1 MSSDL
6 AAFDRIE
13 RDVLPVLPGR
23 AHALARLR
31 ALAEQAGL
39 ATVTVIGK
47 YNHGKSRLL
56 NELMGHDAFAVA
68 DRRETVHLN
77 VQVRDGV
84 RWLDAPGLDADVG
97 GADDRFAQQAA
108 WLQSDVRLFVHS
120 AKEGELDAQERALLQ
135 ALQADAA
142 TTRRQTLLV
151 VSQVDQAGDEAEL
164 QQVLAAIGRQAP
176 GLPLHA
182 VSATRHRQGAEGGK
196 RLLVERS
203 GLPALQAALDQALQR
218 VPAARLHESAALK
231 AALHHDLQHRETT
244 LATQQAAAL
253 ARQAQQR
260 RQFDDDLRAVFDQA
274 QDDLAEILSTPG
286 PDLALQPDR
295 VDDQFRITVGRLE
308 RARVQVAYAKVCL
321 QLNAA
326 LTKHGANE
334 LPAAQHTAA
343 RSLNS
348 VMVAVLGVSVKYR
361 ADLRRMFQE
370 AAGREQL
377 HRDFARYYERS
388 ADRQALAAHLDDL
401 RGHLAAVHTAQE
413 ALRALEGGA

>member
-1 MSSDL
+1 MRTDL

-23 AHALARLR
+23 AHDLARLR

-68 DRRETVHLN
+68 DRRETVQLS

-120 AKEGELDAQERALLQ
+120 AKEGELDAPERQLLA
-135 ALQADAA
+135 ALQADAG
-142 TTRRQTLLV
+142 TSRRQTLLV
-151 VSQVDQAGDEAEL
+151 VSQIDQAGDEAAL

-176 GLPLHA
+176 GLRLHA

-203 GLPALQAALDQALQR
+203 GLPALQAALDHALQQ
-218 VPAARLHESAALK
+218 VPAARSHEAAALK
-231 AALHHDLQHRETT
+231 AALHHDLQHREAT
-244 LATQQAAAL
+244 LASQQAAARE
-253 ARQAQQR
+253 RQAQQR
-260 RQFDDDLRAVFDQA
+260 RQFDHDLQAVFDKA

-295 VDDQFRITVGRLE
+295 VDDQFRLTVGRLE

-334 LPAAQHTAA
+334 LPAAQHTVA

-361 ADLRRMFQE
+361 ADLRQMFQE

-377 HRDFARYYERS
+377 HRDFARYYELS

-401 RGHLAAVHTAQE
+401 QGHLAAVHTAQE
-413 ALRALEGGA
+413 ALRALEAGA